1 MSQEGVTKQKKR
13 WLAEHYGS
21 RRGFVRTYWH
31 RLLYILGRYRNYQKV
46 DWQSV
51 DRLVFVCK
59 GNICRSAYAEAV
71 ARSLGIEAI
80 SCGLDAIEDAPANEA
95 AVLTARKMGFHLEEH
110 KTTPIMYLILRKSD
124 LLVAMEPWQ
133 ATFLEQHLIRKHGC
147 TLLGLWSR
155 PISPHVQDPFGASST
170 YFRHCFAYI
179 EKSVYEIAKKTKKT
193 RRN

>member
-1 MSQEGVTKQKKR
+1 MSKKGAIKQKNR
-13 WLAEHYGS
+13 WLAERYGS
-21 RRGFVRTYWH
+21 RRGFMRTYWH

-51 DRLVFVCK
+51 ERLVFVCK

-80 SCGLDAIEDAPANEA
+80 SCGLDTIEDAPANVD
-95 AVLTARKMGFHLEEH
+95 AVRTAHKRGFDLEKH
-110 KTTPIMYLILRKSD
+110 KTTPIMYLILRKTD

-133 ATFLEQHLIRKHGC
+133 TGFLGRYLSRKHHH
-147 TLLGLWSR
+147 TLLGLWTQ
-155 PISPHVQDPFGASST
+155 PFLPHIQDPYGSSSV
-170 YFRHCFAYI
+170 YFEKCFSYI
-179 EKSVYEIAKKTKKT
+179 EKSVHEIAKKTKET